1 MVESSTG
8 LNHLDWSPDKQK
20 IACSGYIGANNETV
34 SIYIFNAIGTD
45 LIRITTTDNVWDYEP
60 RWSPAGEMI
69 AFTRIYP
76 YNGNK
81 EEIWMMK
88 SDGSKICYTYSNG
101 DANTFEI
108 YVMNSDGSGNIR
120 LTNNNSFDGSPRWS
134 PDGNRIVY
142 SSDAHQTDK
151 WEIYIMNSDG
161 TKAKR
166 ITNSPSGITAI
177 DPVWKPE
184 I

>member
-1 MVESSTG
+1 MVNETSPAY
-8 LNHLDWSPDKQK
+8 SPDCTQ
-20 IACSGYIGANNETV
+20 
-34 SIYIFNAIGTD
+34 
-45 LIRITTTDNVWDYEP
+45 
-60 RWSPAGEMI
+60 
-69 AFTRIYP
+69 
-76 YNGNK
+76 
-81 EEIWMMK
+81 
-88 SDGSKICYTYSNG
+88 ICYTYSNG
-101 DANTFEI
+101 EENTFEI
-108 YVMNSDGSGNIR
+108 FVMNSDGTNDIR

-161 TKAKR
+161 TNAKR